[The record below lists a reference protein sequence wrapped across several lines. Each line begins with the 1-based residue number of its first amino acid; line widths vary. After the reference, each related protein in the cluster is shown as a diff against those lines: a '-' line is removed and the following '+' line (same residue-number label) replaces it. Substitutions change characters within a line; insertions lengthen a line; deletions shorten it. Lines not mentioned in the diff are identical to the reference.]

1 MMDNPEK
8 QGTRQTKLQS
18 NKTCNTKTMRNTEHT
33 KQPAVNLGPHLIVSR
48 FWFLQ
53 GAHQAS
59 GGESRSSPNCKPFLV
74 PTRNTPSYRW

>member
-18 NKTCNTKTMRNTEHT
+18 NKTCNTKTIRNTEHT

-48 FWFLQ
+48 FWIFL
-53 GAHQAS
+53 
-59 GGESRSSPNCKPFLV
+59 SRFV
-74 PTRNTPSYRW
+74 PVLTFRLGKLLCIPQT